1 MIAWKSLQ
9 KDLDSRR
16 YKSNPF
22 EQKYVD
28 LTTSSYTAE
37 NMTNEESLDL
47 DYLSKSI
54 RARSDII
61 TCQIAYLLKEATDV
75 SETFVRASTKKNQQK
90 KTKLI
95 NDGYFDNGDYFVD
108 QGQPLHY
115 QQRDKVDVHEKDQ
128 RTSLRNMIMGDDLL
142 WINDLISMLRPSKVD
157 EILSEFYR
165 NDDPPLRPTSN
176 FHENLFPRKDI
187 APTSYPSTENFLF
200 NKYGR

>member
-1 MIAWKSLQ
+1 MRKG
-9 KDLDSRR
+9 
-16 YKSNPF
+16 
-22 EQKYVD
+22 
-28 LTTSSYTAE
+28 
-37 NMTNEESLDL
+37 LDL

-75 SETFVRASTKKNQQK
+75 SETFVGASTKKNQQE

-95 NDGYFDNGDYFVD
+95 NDDYFDNGDYFVD

-115 QQRDKVDVHEKDQ
+115 QQRDKVDAHEKDQ
-128 RTSLRNMIMGDDLL
+128 RTLLRNMMMGDDLL

-157 EILSEFYR
+157 EILSEFSH

-176 FHENLFPRKDI
+176 LHENLFPRKDI
-187 APTSYPSTENFLF
+187 APTRNFLLK
-200 NKYGR
+200 KYGR

>member
-1 MIAWKSLQ
+1 MIAWKSLE

-28 LTTSSYTAE
+28 LTTSSYAAA
-37 NMTNEESLDL
+37 NMSNEESLDL

-75 SETFVRASTKKNQQK
+75 SETFVGASTKKNQQK
-90 KTKLI
+90 KSEI
-95 NDGYFDNGDYFVD
+95 MNDDYFDSSDYFVD
-108 QGQPLHY
+108 QGQPIHY

-128 RTSLRNMIMGDDLL
+128 RTLVSNMIMGDDLL
-142 WINDLISMLRPSKVD
+142 WINDLIRMLGPSKMD
-157 EILSEFYR
+157 EIASEFYH
-165 NDDPPLRPTSN
+165 NDPFLRPTSD
-176 FHENLFPRKDI
+176 FHEKLLPRNKI
-187 APTSYPSTENFLF
+187 SPTSYPSTEKFLF
-200 NKYGR
+200 RK